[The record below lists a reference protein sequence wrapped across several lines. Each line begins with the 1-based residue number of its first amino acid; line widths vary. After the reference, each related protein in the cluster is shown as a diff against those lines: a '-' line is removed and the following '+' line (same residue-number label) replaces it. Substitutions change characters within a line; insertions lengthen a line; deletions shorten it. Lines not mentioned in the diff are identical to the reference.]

1 MNFSMNV
8 KQLFKFTRNNSLIF
22 SKNISNSVQNNR
34 SSRFTWKQNS
44 DKLKVDLYIY
54 LRKING
60 NISQLNSLH

>member
-44 DKLKVDLYIY
+44 DKLKVVLYIY